1 MDKSLWKQVPEQHNG
16 SGLGRESI
24 SCCAGWLAPV
34 WMSKQA
40 LHSPGFLG
48 FLEKVSSDWT
58 GMSGAWSD
66 PQDFCSAK
74 PRSHQSPPSKAL
86 YKLPG
91 AWHEASP
98 HCMVLILPANP
109 PQPSFL
115 ELPCWGFW
123 HQWLHEPCWPLS
135 LTFLKYKF

>member
-1 MDKSLWKQVPEQHNG
+1 MEAG
-16 SGLGRESI
+16 SRAAQWIWIRKRKHFLLCRLVSPCLDVQAGFTF
-24 SCCAGWLAPV
+24 SC
-34 WMSKQA
+34 
-40 LHSPGFLG
+40 FLG
-48 FLEKVSSDWT
+48 LLEKVSSDWT

-74 PRSHQSPPSKAL
+74 PRSYHSPASKAL
-86 YKLPG
+86 CKLPG

-123 HQWLHEPCWPLS
+123 HQWLREPCWPLS